1 MSNLL
6 SGFIYFIGGA
16 MLWLITSLIGGT
28 IEGLGGGGR
37 NQLLLVLM
45 YIGGIIMI
53 IGPIVYWI
61 IIPIRNKFRKK

>member
-28 IEGLGGGGR
+28 IEGLGGGEKPTFISAYVHR
-37 NQLLLVLM
+37 WDYNDYRTYCLLDYYSNQKQ
-45 YIGGIIMI
+45 I
-53 IGPIVYWI
+53 
-61 IIPIRNKFRKK
+61 